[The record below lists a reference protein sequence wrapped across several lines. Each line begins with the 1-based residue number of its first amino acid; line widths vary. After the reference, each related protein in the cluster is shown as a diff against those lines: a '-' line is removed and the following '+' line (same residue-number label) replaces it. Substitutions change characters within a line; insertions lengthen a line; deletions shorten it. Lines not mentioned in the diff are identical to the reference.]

1 MQYRI
6 KMVLPF
12 IILLILFCILKTY
25 NLTSAILESLYG
37 DSNIEV
43 YSSIIPNAEASTKS
57 SNNNDKSKVGE
68 QDFIKQGNNAKSLTN
83 YTIDEVHILKNLSN
97 RRQALEVKEAELANK
112 EKILEAMERAL
123 ANKMLE
129 LNQLQAKV
137 NNLVK
142 HYEDREKVQIKSLV
156 RIYEHMKPKEAA
168 KIFNELE
175 TKMLVALISHMKE
188 LKVSPILANMNSARA
203 REVSI
208 ALANSSQIND

>member
-1 MQYRI
+1 MHYRI

-12 IILLILFCILKTY
+12 IILLILFCVLKAY
-25 NLTSAILESLYG
+25 NLTSTILESLYG
-37 DSNIEV
+37 DGNLEV
-43 YSSIIPNAEASTKS
+43 YSLIIPNAEAANKLSHKTDPDRTDEKEF
-57 SNNNDKSKVGE
+57 V
-68 QDFIKQGNNAKSLTN
+68 KQNHNAHSLAN
-83 YTIDEVHILKNLSN
+83 YTIDEVQILKNLSN

-112 EKILEAMERAL
+112 EKILEATGNAL
-123 ANKMLE
+123 ANKMQE
-129 LNQLQAKV
+129 LNQLQSKV

-142 HYEDREKVQIKSLV
+142 HYEEREKVQIKSLV
-156 RIYEHMKPKEAA
+156 RIYENMKPKEAS

-188 LKVSPILANMNSARA
+188 LKVAPILANMNSARA